1 MRSRPGVEEGLP
13 RRIGTRWIQHDPVG
27 AMEWLST
34 LPDCPD
40 RTDGIKESFR
50 DWLSRD
56 STTAIEWIQSQ
67 KIEEWN
73 EPAFSLYAIY
83 LAYSEPKRAMELAI
97 RLPNYRNP
105 AVIRAGR
112 IWAET
117 DPDAVKAWLAQT
129 DLPKGIQDQALLVGR
144 RPYFERMR
152 AMEEANKKAR
162 AEAEARARAEAEAAA
177 KAQPSAS

>member
-1 MRSRPGVEEGLP
+1 
-13 RRIGTRWIQHDPVG
+13 
-27 AMEWLST
+27 MEWLST
-34 LPDCPD
+34 LPEGPD

-56 STTAIEWIQSQ
+56 SATAIEWIQSQ

-97 RLPNYRNP
+97 RLPTYRNP

-112 IWAET
+112 VWAET
-117 DPDAVKAWLAQT
+117 DPDAAKAWLAQT

-152 AMEEANKKAR
+152 VLDEANKKAR
-162 AEAEARARAEAEAAA
+162 ADAEARARAEAEAAA
-177 KAQPSAS
+177 KAPPSAS